1 MTGASYH
8 LLQHDDQKVKDF
20 GVNLAV
26 DMIRQ
31 LQRGGIEGVHFCTLN
46 LEKSVIRVLESLG
59 LAGNI
64 PTLANR
70 LISVRRP
77 SLQLRNTN

>member
-1 MTGASYH
+1 MAGASYY
-8 LLQHDDQKVKDF
+8 LFQHDDQKVKDF

-77 SLQLRNTN
+77 PPQRRNRV